1 MLKKFW
7 ETDSIGIIEN
17 IDPIS
22 QMPYSVKQNEEISFD
37 GQHYEVALPW
47 KEDCLPSSNNYG
59 MCESRLRSLHQKL
72 KAKPELLSEY
82 DKIIKEQEQNGI
94 VKRAPVKNIES
105 DLEAKRVHCSPHHAV
120 VRKDRETTKL
130 RVVYD
135 GSAKSSKQDRSLN
148 DCLEVGDN
156 YIPLIFDMLLKF
168 RWNTVGLTADIE
180 KAFLMVGI
188 QEQDRDMLRFLWFD
202 EPFAS
207 RQQLLNIDLT
217 GLFSV
222 CDHHPQFLAQPFHTI

>member
-1 MLKKFW
+1 M
-7 ETDSIGIIEN
+7 
-17 IDPIS
+17 
-22 QMPYSVKQNEEISFD
+22 
-37 GQHYEVALPW
+37 
-47 KEDCLPSSNNYG
+47 
-59 MCESRLRSLHQKL
+59 

-94 VKRAPVKNIES
+94 VERAPVKNNES
-105 DLEAKRVHCSPHHAV
+105 DLEAKSVHYSPHHAV
-120 VRKDRETTKL
+120 VRKDRQTTKV

-156 YIPLIFDMLLKF
+156 YIPLIFDMLLNF

-207 RQQLLNIDLT
+207 RPAIVEYRFIRLVFGLRPSPSILGATISHHLKRYKQSEPEMAKLLEESLYVDDLIT
-217 GLFSV
+217 GEDNVNRAFSV
-222 CDHHPQFLAQPFHTI
+222 YDKSKQIMSEGDSISGSGIPTRRNC